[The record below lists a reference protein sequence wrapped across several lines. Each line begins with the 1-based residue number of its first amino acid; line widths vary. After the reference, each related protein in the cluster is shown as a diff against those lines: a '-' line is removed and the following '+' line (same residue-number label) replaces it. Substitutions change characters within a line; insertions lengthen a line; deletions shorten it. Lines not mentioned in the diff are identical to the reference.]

1 MNLNAVRE
9 LKEKI
14 VTAEAE
20 LENLR
25 GLAQNLV
32 PTMDG
37 TPTVRSLD
45 SRVEKLALK
54 IVAAEQ
60 KLDALKTEL
69 DRLSAELFDEIQR
82 RVKSVQAATVV
93 TLHFVT
99 CLSFRQIARRIS
111 YSLRQVF
118 RLNQQGVTEY
128 ENFKGEE
135 SSMTLPTIELK
146 NQDAREAVL
155 SASN

>member
-1 MNLNAVRE
+1 MKLNAVRE
-9 LKEKI
+9 LKERI
-14 VTAEAE
+14 VTTEAE
-20 LENLR
+20 LSNLR

-32 PTMDG
+32 PTLDG
-37 TPTVRSLD
+37 MPRATTLE
-45 SRVEKLALK
+45 SRVEKLAVK
-54 IVAAEQ
+54 IIAAEQ
-60 KLDALKTEL
+60 NLDVLKTEL

-82 RVKSVQAATVV
+82 RVKTTQAATV
-93 TLHFVT
+93 LSLRFVT

-118 RLNQQGVTEY
+118 RLNKQGVNEY

-135 SSMTLPTIELK
+135 MTLPTIDLK

-155 SASN
+155 KASN

>member
-9 LKEKI
+9 LKER
-14 VTAEAE
+14 VVSAEAE

-37 TPTVRSLD
+37 TPRATTLE
-45 SRVEKLALK
+45 SRVEKLAVK

-60 KLDALKTEL
+60 KLDVLKTEL

-82 RVKSVQAATVV
+82 RVKSTQAAVVV
-93 TLHFVT
+93 TLRFVT

-118 RLNQQGVTEY
+118 RLNKQGVNEY

-135 SSMTLPTIELK
+135 MTLPTIDLK

-155 SASN
+155 KASN

>member
-25 GLAQNLV
+25 GLAGNLV
-32 PTMDG
+32 PTLDG
-37 TPTVRSLD
+37 LPMARSLD
-45 SRVEKLALK
+45 SRVEKLTVK
-54 IVAAEQ
+54 VVAAE
-60 KLDALKTEL
+60 KEL
-69 DRLSAELFDEIQR
+69 DRLKAEFEKAAAELYDEIQR
-82 RVKSVQAATVV
+82 RVKSVQAATVMI
-93 TLHFVT
+93 LHYVT

-118 RLNQQGVTEY
+118 RYNQQGVTEY

-135 SSMTLPTIELK
+135 SSCEK
-146 NQDAREAVL
+146 
-155 SASN
+155 